1 MKVIENWW
9 LSIDKLNFILIISLG
24 ITGVILSFSV
34 NENFYYI
41 NRHSIFLIIGI
52 FFQSGR

>member
-34 NENFYYI
+34 NENFI
-41 NRHSIFLIIGI
+41 ILIVTVFFL
-52 FFQSGR
+52 